1 MKKKLLLHVCCAP
14 CAVYV
19 YQMLSREY
27 HVTCFFYNPNIHPV
41 NEYEF
46 RKKELE
52 RIAARSHW
60 DVIYADYRMKEW
72 FQLVKG
78 HEKDPE
84 RGERC
89 SICFNIRLKKTFE
102 YAKAGGF
109 DTAATTLSISPYK
122 VTQQINAR
130 GEELG
135 RQFGIRF
142 LAENFK
148 KQDGYNIGRKMAREM
163 GIKHQDYCGCVY
175 SKVEKKLKMRKKT
188 TNSPPVSGP

>member
-1 MKKKLLLHVCCAP
+1 MKKKKLLLQVCCAP

-19 YQMLSREY
+19 YQMLSGKY
-27 HVTCFFYNPNIHPV
+27 DVTCFFYNPNIHPV
-41 NEYEF
+41 KEYRF

-52 RIAARSHW
+52 RIAAMNHW
-60 DVIYADYRMKEW
+60 DVIYGDYRMKEW

-89 SICFNIRLKKTFE
+89 SICFDLRLKKTFE
-102 YAKAGGF
+102 YARAGGF
-109 DTAATTLSISPYK
+109 DITATTLSISPYK

-130 GEELG
+130 GEELS
-135 RQFGIRF
+135 RRFGIRF

-148 KQDGYNIGRKMAREM
+148 KQNGFNIGRKMAGEL

-175 SKVEKKLKMRKKT
+175 SRVEKKMKMRKK
-188 TNSPPVSGP
+188 SD

>member
-1 MKKKLLLHVCCAP
+1 MEKKLLLHVCCAP

-19 YQMLSREY
+19 HQILSREY
-27 HVTCFFYNPNIHPV
+27 QVTCFFYNPNIHPV
-41 NEYEF
+41 KEYRS

-52 RIAARSHW
+52 RIAAVKQW
-60 DVIYADYRMKEW
+60 DVIYADYPMKEW
-72 FQLVKG
+72 FQLVRG

-89 SICFNIRLKKTFE
+89 SICFNMRLKRTIE
-102 YAKAGGF
+102 YAGAGGF
-109 DTAATTLSISPYK
+109 AAAATTLSISPYK
-122 VTQQINAR
+122 VTRRINAR

-135 RQFGIRF
+135 RQFGVKF

-148 KQDGYNIGRKMAREM
+148 KQNGYNIGREMAREM

-175 SKVEKKLKMRKKT
+175 SRVEKKLKMRKKT
-188 TNSPPVSGP
+188 INSPPASGP